1 MARFA
6 HLIKIARAGYGQ
18 YRGFRRFEAGRND
31 AAPQAFVDTLVELG
45 PTFVKLGQVLS
56 TRPDVLPEE
65 YVDALERLQQDQ
77 PPDTFDVVRQTLET
91 ELGSPLEAHFSD
103 IDSAPIAAASL
114 AQVHRAKLSGSG
126 RTVALKVQRPGLE
139 GQIGRDLDAIELGLG
154 WLRRLSPGRLERTNL
169 VGFFEEFRRYTLQ
182 ELDFANEGHVIDR
195 FRANLVGLS
204 DVRLPAVHW
213 DQTTARVLTLDWVE
227 GMRVGEAAERLDL
240 STRQHLVDS
249 LVGVLMK
256 MFISDGLFHADLHPG
271 NIFFHD
277 DGTFTLLDFGMYGEL
292 TDAQRDRFIL
302 YLIAVV
308 QRQVRRAFHHFKAQT
323 RELPGADEESFFRKF
338 SELAEVFYTSPLS
351 QMSFT
356 RVYLEMMS
364 AGYEYG
370 FVFPSELM
378 LHAKALTTA
387 EALLFVLDPE
397 MRFEQVARPIIARE
411 FTGRASSL
419 NLVRR
424 RLSQFVP
431 ELLFL
436 GEMVPAEAVDDEW
449 DRQATDELADE
460 FWRATMA
467 RMKVQFEQ
475 GALWKDLL
483 ERHFREVLADTPLA
497 QECGQILDEVWDR
510 YYELEPDLPV
520 ADSLGATF
528 TTHLA
533 VATLAVF
540 EVLRDHGVERTR
552 AYEIIYDTGW
562 RLYTKM
568 GEPPLLVASA
578 YTRDPAKRLQIA
590 TDLFRFFPF
599 GEPGYRRMIPSTG
612 TRSPGRTSTRSPWE
626 SSSTLTCSVSPS
638 TMRVALSGNSLA
650 SSLSAPWALEIER
663 ISIQWP
669 SSMMVTSVASSHH
682 KGEALKPSSTA
693 TLKTKATV
701 IASEIKVIM
710 PGIRSLSSPQALF
723 KKTIPPYRKMTVP
736 STGSIH
742 CEPGKLG
749 AE

>member
-1 MARFA
+1 MERLAR
-6 HLIKIARAGYGQ
+6 LMNIVRAGYGQ
-18 YRGFRRFEAGRND
+18 YRGFRRFEVGRND
-31 AAPQAFVDTLVELG
+31 AAPQAFVDKLVELG

-65 YVDALERLQQDQ
+65 YVDALERLQEDQ
-77 PPDTFDVVRQTLET
+77 PPETFDVVRQTLVD
-91 ELGSPLEAHFSD
+91 ELDAPLEHHFSN
-103 IDSAPIAAASL
+103 IESTPVAAASL
-114 AQVHRAKLSGSG
+114 AQVHRATLADSG
-126 RTVALKVQRPGLE
+126 RAVALKVQRPGLD
-139 GQIGRDLDAIELGLG
+139 GRIRGDLDAIELGLD
-154 WLRRLSPGRLERTNL
+154 WLQRLSPGRLERTNI
-169 VGFFEEFRRYTLQ
+169 VDFFEEFRRYTLQ

-195 FRANLVGLS
+195 FRANLVGVS

-213 DQTTARVLTLDWVE
+213 DQTTPRVLTLDWVE

-240 STRQHLVDS
+240 STRRHVVES
-249 LVGVLMK
+249 LVEVLMK
-256 MFISDGLFHADLHPG
+256 MFIADGLFHADLHPG

-323 RELPGADEESFFRKF
+323 RELPGADEERFFQKF

-356 RVYLEMMS
+356 RVYLEMMR

-411 FTGRASSL
+411 FTDRASSL
-419 NLVRR
+419 DLVRR
-424 RLSQFVP
+424 RVSQFVP

-436 GEMVPAEAVDDEW
+436 GEVMPADAVDDTW

-460 FWRATMA
+460 FWGATME
-467 RMKVQFEQ
+467 RIQDQLEH

-483 ERHFREVLADTPLA
+483 ERHFQEVLADTPLA
-497 QECGQILDEVWDR
+497 EECGQILAEVWDR

-540 EVLRDHGVERTR
+540 EVLRYHGVEREQ
-552 AYEIIYDTGW
+552 AYQIIYDTGW

-568 GEPPLLVASA
+568 GEPPLLAASA
-578 YTRDPAKRLQIA
+578 YTRAPAKRLRIA

-599 GEPGYRRMIPSTG
+599 GEPGYRWEDVEGPPSVVGFDCVKCPVAEFFARHDESELCVHTWCNLDFPLAEKWGGRLERTG
-612 TRSPGRTSTRSPWE
+612 T
-626 SSSTLTCSVSPS
+626 
-638 TMRVALSGNSLA
+638 
-650 SSLSAPWALEIER
+650 
-663 ISIQWP
+663 
-669 SSMMVTSVASSHH
+669 
-682 KGEALKPSSTA
+682 
-693 TLKTKATV
+693 
-701 IASEIKVIM
+701 IASGAARCDFRWHADADEV
-710 PGIRSLSSPQALF
+710 RSQ
-723 KKTIPPYRKMTVP
+723 
-736 STGSIH
+736 
-742 CEPGKLG
+742 
-749 AE
+749 